1 MKEKND
7 VIMNY
12 VLLKQKTQ
20 NFSKD
25 TIKKKKSH
33 RLGEK
38 VAKHLTDNGLLIR
51 IF

>member
-12 VLLKQKTQ
+12 ILLKQKTQ

-25 TIKKKKSH
+25 TVKKKK
-33 RLGEK
+33 
-38 VAKHLTDNGLLIR
+38 ATD
-51 IF
+51 